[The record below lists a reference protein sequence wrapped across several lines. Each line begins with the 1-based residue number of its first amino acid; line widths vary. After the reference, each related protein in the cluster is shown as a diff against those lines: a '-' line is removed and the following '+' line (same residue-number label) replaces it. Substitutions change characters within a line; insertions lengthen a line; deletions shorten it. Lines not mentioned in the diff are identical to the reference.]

1 MHSKWLDVGMQ
12 LAAFHLQSS
21 TYHKPPAFGQH
32 PETTPIQRDRERLTT
47 ISRQEL
53 EERIEQMIDEDDNAN
68 ADISVR
74 TKIQRWA
81 SSPRVNIR
89 KTSADSSAMPGDD
102 DGNGNARR
110 RILSWTSEPKLDIQK
125 TNTDSPEVPG
135 GGGNNDN
142 ARTRLQSW
150 TSSPKLDSRKT
161 STDSPEVPGDDDD
174 NDNTHTRLQKWSSKH
189 KLSIPK
195 TSVYSPEVSG
205 DDDDDSVDVRTRLQ
219 RWTSKPKLNI
229 PKTSVNSPEG
239 PENKTVGFSA
249 DVAIIQVPGPPQEG
263 DCWGRV
269 ISKKVDN
276 GGTGA
281 EHASLFLQETAH
293 LLSLLSAVAF
303 STLRNDLEQAES
315 PLATFEPGIAWPC
328 VDPDEYNADVRKDWT
343 RSEHRFFTVIRYLFG
358 RTRNRK
364 DQTLYNAA
372 RPFRVIGGVSDA
384 EIQLLQAARGPLAK
398 VALCSMWLQEFIS
411 REYMAG
417 STGNVDPP
425 IISRLYQEI
434 SDGMCGYSQAR
445 KIAYIPFPFPHAQIT
460 ALFILVVVA
469 LIPILMMTFVDN
481 EAFGAVLNGLTVMCF
496 AGLHEVSRE
505 LENPFQ
511 NVPNGEFSLC
521 WDGGYFYC
529 IMWFSLT
536 FYVSFYRYTT
546 QQLSGAI

>member
-1 MHSKWLDVGMQ
+1 
-12 LAAFHLQSS
+12 
-21 TYHKPPAFGQH
+21 
-32 PETTPIQRDRERLTT
+32 
-47 ISRQEL
+47 
-53 EERIEQMIDEDDNAN
+53 
-68 ADISVR
+68 
-74 TKIQRWA
+74 
-81 SSPRVNIR
+81 
-89 KTSADSSAMPGDD
+89 
-102 DGNGNARR
+102 
-110 RILSWTSEPKLDIQK
+110 
-125 TNTDSPEVPG
+125 
-135 GGGNNDN
+135 
-142 ARTRLQSW
+142 
-150 TSSPKLDSRKT
+150 
-161 STDSPEVPGDDDD
+161 
-174 NDNTHTRLQKWSSKH
+174 
-189 KLSIPK
+189 
-195 TSVYSPEVSG
+195 
-205 DDDDDSVDVRTRLQ
+205 
-219 RWTSKPKLNI
+219 
-229 PKTSVNSPEG
+229 
-239 PENKTVGFSA
+239 
-249 DVAIIQVPGPPQEG
+249 
-263 DCWGRV
+263 
-269 ISKKVDN
+269 
-276 GGTGA
+276 
-281 EHASLFLQETAH
+281 
-293 LLSLLSAVAF
+293 
-303 STLRNDLEQAES
+303 
-315 PLATFEPGIAWPC
+315 
-328 VDPDEYNADVRKDWT
+328 
-343 RSEHRFFTVIRYLFG
+343 LFG

-434 SDGMCGYSQAR
+434 SDGMVGYSQAR